1 MQVGIIHLVR
11 TQNFSKNLCAYQ
23 GVRNVSSSGNFA
35 YVLNEWYRSCWCDAS
50 EVHLESIQ
58 ASKMELFAK
67 AFNSQKRSEYASMHW
82 CGIKLISI
90 LIMETSF

>member
-35 YVLNEWYRSCWCDAS
+35 YVLIE
-50 EVHLESIQ
+50 
-58 ASKMELFAK
+58 
-67 AFNSQKRSEYASMHW
+67 
-82 CGIKLISI
+82 
-90 LIMETSF
+90 